1 MRRAL
6 QFLFIICLITGSLE
20 ASAAPAVA
28 LGYQPRYSPGFQAFD
43 YVNPQASKGGQLVLP
58 ALGSFDT
65 FNPFTLKGDKENGI
79 NALTVETL
87 MDQGLEEPFTMYGLL
102 ADDVSLASDRLS
114 VTFHIN
120 PRARFHNGQ
129 PVTAQ
134 DVAFSFTTLTT
145 DPAATPMYRFYWAD
159 VKKVVVVDPARV
171 RFEFKR
177 PNAELHMILG
187 QLPVF
192 SRQWI
197 KPGKGLDSVV
207 TTAPIGSG
215 PYRLA
220 SYDMGR
226 RTEFIRDKHYW
237 AANEPVRRG
246 MYNFD
251 RIVFRYYKDDTARLE
266 AFKAGEY
273 DLSVE
278 NIAKNWA
285 RGYQGA
291 KFADGRI
298 VKRTLPHGNGSGMQG
313 FVLNMRKPLFK
324 DRRVRQ
330 AMNLAFDFEWVNRQ
344 IFYGQ
349 YRRSP
354 SYFTNSELAASGLPS
369 QEELTLLSPWRKRLP
384 AEVFGSAVMP
394 PVADSRYGVR
404 DNLKRARQLLLD
416 AGLRYQGGVL
426 VDQRGQPVKFEF
438 LSYSRTY
445 ERVTAK
451 WQKDLA
457 KIGIALTV
465 RVVDPAVYQRRMNT
479 FDYDITVVVYGA
491 SQSPGNE
498 QVDFHS
504 CAAAKQNGS
513 QNWAGLCDPA
523 VEALLPQFVHF
534 TNRAQLITA
543 SRALDRVLRAGY
555 YVVPNWYSPNHR
567 AAWWNKF
574 GQPSQLPRYYD
585 VTSWALMTWWAK

>member
-1 MRRAL
+1 MRRL
-6 QFLFIICLITGSLE
+6 LWILILTSLGCSPLY
-20 ASAAPAVA
+20 AAAAPAIA
-28 LGYQPRYSPGFQAFD
+28 LGYQPKYAPGFKAFD
-43 YVNPQASKGGQLVLP
+43 YVNPNAPKGGRLVLP

-65 FNPFTLKGDKENGI
+65 LNPFTLKGDKESGI
-79 NALTVETL
+79 TALTVETL
-87 MDQGLEEPFTMYGLL
+87 MDQGEEEPFTMYGLL
-102 ADDVSLASDRLS
+102 ADDVSLAPDRLS
-114 VTFHIN
+114 VTFHLN
-120 PRARFHNGQ
+120 PRARFQNGQ
-129 PVTAQ
+129 PVTAA
-134 DVAFSFTTLTT
+134 DVAFSFNTLTK
-145 DPAATPMYRFYWAD
+145 DPAVTPMYRFYWAD
-159 VKKVVVVDPARV
+159 VKSAVIVDPLRV

-197 KPGKGLDSVV
+197 KPGKGLDSVAGA
-207 TTAPIGSG
+207 APIGSG

-220 SYDMGR
+220 AYDMGK
-226 RTEFIRDKHYW
+226 RTEFVRDKNYW
-237 AANEPVRRG
+237 ALNEPVRRG

-251 RIVFRYYKDDTARLE
+251 RVVYRYYKDDAVRLE
-266 AFKAGEY
+266 AFKAGEF

-291 KFADGRI
+291 KFDDGRI
-298 VKRTLPHGNGSGMQG
+298 VKRVLPHGNGSGMQG
-313 FVLNMRKPLFK
+313 FVLNMRRPLFK
-324 DRRVRQ
+324 DIRVRQ

-344 IFYGQ
+344 IFYDQ
-349 YRRSP
+349 YKRSP
-354 SYFTNSELAASGLPS
+354 SYFTNSDLAASGLPS
-369 QEELTLLSPWRKRLP
+369 ADELALLNPLRKYLP
-384 AEVFGSAVMP
+384 PDVFGPAVMP

-404 DNLKRARQLLLD
+404 DNLKRARQLLLN

-426 VDQRGQPVKFEF
+426 VDKNGQPVKFEF

-457 KIGIALTV
+457 KIGITLNV
-465 RVVDPAVYQRRMNT
+465 RVVDPAVFQRRMQD

-504 CAAAKQNGS
+504 CAAAKQPGS

-534 TNRAQLITA
+534 KNRAQLITA
-543 SRALDRVLRAGY
+543 SRALDRVLRAGH

-574 GQPSQLPRYYD
+574 GQPTKLPIYYD
-585 VTSWALMTWWAK
+585 VTSWALTTWWAK